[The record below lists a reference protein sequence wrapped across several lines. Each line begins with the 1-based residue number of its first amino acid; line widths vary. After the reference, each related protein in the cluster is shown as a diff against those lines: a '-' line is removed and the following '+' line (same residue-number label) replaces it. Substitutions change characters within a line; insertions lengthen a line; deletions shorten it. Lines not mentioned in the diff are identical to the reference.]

1 MKEAVGTTM
10 VLNFVLIFIGIFIAL
25 YIGSIAYSKGF
36 KVRNRIIDIIEKYDG
51 YTSAA
56 QTEIDENLR
65 MVGYQIDLNQ
75 NCEAV
80 DNPED
85 SQNPIQPLNTNS
97 SYNYC
102 VYEFHT
108 SKGYYYGVRVFIHFD
123 FPIIGSF
130 IEIPLYGESRILFE
144 KSEVEG

>member
-1 MKEAVGTTM
+1 MKEAVGTSM
-10 VLNFVLIFIGIFIAL
+10 VLNIILIFVGIFIAL
-25 YIGSIAYSKGF
+25 YVGTIAYSKGF

-51 YTSAA
+51 YTSSA
-56 QTEIDENLR
+56 QKEIDENLK
-65 MVGYQIDLNQ
+65 MVGYQINLSKKCGDI
-75 NCEAV
+75 

-85 SQNPIQPLNTNS
+85 PSNHAQSLSNNS